1 MNSKYAL
8 ITGASSG
15 IGLEIAKS
23 LAQRNFNLVLTAR
36 SNETLK
42 KISKEISKKF
52 SVKVDFISSDLSEK
66 EAPQQLYDF
75 CKNKEYQIEIL
86 VNNAGF
92 AIPGSFDQT
101 PMEEEE
107 RFIRVLG
114 IAVISTSHGVMTD
127 KEARTNSVGGEV
139 LCYVY

>member
-66 EAPQQLYDF
+66 EAPTTTL
-75 CKNKEYQIEIL
+75 
-86 VNNAGF
+86 
-92 AIPGSFDQT
+92 
-101 PMEEEE
+101 
-107 RFIRVLG
+107 
-114 IAVISTSHGVMTD
+114 
-127 KEARTNSVGGEV
+127 
-139 LCYVY
+139 